1 LRGKLSLKG
10 ALKMR
15 VADLDKDLR
24 FVSEPED
31 VRQINGVIGA
41 RCDKCR
47 ALYVKARNGGY
58 ALVYGVPTT
67 APIGSDQVHP
77 HKEPV
82 GVLL

>member
-1 LRGKLSLKG
+1 
-10 ALKMR
+10 MR

-24 FVSEPED
+24 FVSEPDE
-31 VRQINGVIGA
+31 VKQVNSMIGA
-41 RCDKCR
+41 ECDQCR
-47 ALYVKARNGGY
+47 ALYVKAGHGNY
-58 ALVYGVPTT
+58 SLVYGVPSA